1 MTSTSEVLGQFWAEA
16 VEMVTAE
23 RRARENEKAAQLNA
37 AKDLI
42 AETVPADVLAA
53 LGLDVSTAVMPAQYD
68 GAVVDGSCVFEG
80 ERIETKV
87 TASLRGYNR
96 HGVNLEVGGKSV
108 ALDEK
113 VRARVGLALGQA
125 VQARRDERKEEG
137 KRLISK
143 ATQWGVDSSDLCSR
157 NLRWD
162 KMPHV
167 PGEMVAEARRIV
179 AGRKWAARK
188 EALERV
194 RRMRAERARH
204 EERAAELMAACGE
217 WAAMEAGYQA
227 ACQAWASDWT
237 AWLERDYGQPE
248 LWQVTYTA
256 TSWEG
261 RGAMGEEEE
270 VDWTERT
277 VVMEAP
283 EDLAEFRTLVP
294 VTEVSTSGRVKEGV
308 RLGAI
313 VRMEPVTFEV
323 WPNMDAA
330 LPYCRSVKAGEFWVN
345 VPPAAVTAKPEENR
359 PQRSHGTLA
368 DWLFGRGFEKVTERL
383 RWYEYGAAEIAA
395 MDVDR
400 VVELL
405 FV

>member
-16 VEMVTAE
+16 VEMVTTE
-23 RRARENEKAAQLNA
+23 RRSHENEKAAQLNA

-108 ALDEK
+108 AIDEK

-125 VQARRDERKEEG
+125 VQARRAERKEEG
-137 KRLISK
+137 QRLINK
-143 ATQWGVDSSDLCSR
+143 ATSWDVDSSDLKSR

-188 EALERV
+188 EAWERV
-194 RRMRAERARH
+194 RRMRAERALH

-217 WAAMEAGYQA
+217 WAAMDAGYQA

-248 LWQVTYTA
+248 LWRVTYTA

-261 RGAMGEEEE
+261 RGARGEEEE
-270 VDWTERT
+270 VGLTAWT
-277 VVMEAP
+277 VVVEAP
-283 EDLAEFRTLVP
+283 EDLAEFRTLAP
-294 VTEVSTSGRVKEGV
+294 VTEVSIGGMVTEGV

-313 VRMEPVTFEV
+313 VRMEPVPFEV

-345 VPPAAVTAKPEENR
+345 VPPAAVTVKPEDDR
-359 PQRSHGTLA
+359 PPRSHAMLG
-368 DWLFGRGFEKVTERL
+368 DWLTERGFERQVDRL

>member
-1 MTSTSEVLGQFWAEA
+1 MTSTSDVLGGFWAEA

-23 RRARENEKAAQLNA
+23 RRAHENEKAAQLVA
-37 AKDLI
+37 ARDLI

-68 GAVVDGSCVFEG
+68 GAVVDGSCVFDG
-80 ERIETKV
+80 ERVETKV

-137 KRLISK
+137 KRLINK
-143 ATQWGVDSSDLCSR
+143 VTQWGVDSSDLRSR

-167 PGEMVAEARRIV
+167 PGETVMEARRIV
-179 AGRKWAARK
+179 ARRKWAARK
-188 EALERV
+188 EAWERV
-194 RRMRAERARH
+194 RRMRAERAQH

-237 AWLERDYGQPE
+237 AWLEREYGQPE
-248 LWQVTYTA
+248 LWRVTYTA
-256 TSWEG
+256 TSCPAQDEDG
-261 RGAMGEEEE
+261 E
-270 VDWTERT
+270 VDWTALT

-294 VTEVSTSGRVKEGV
+294 VTEVSLGGSVRDGV

-323 WPNMDAA
+323 WPNTDAA
-330 LPYCRSVKAGEFWVN
+330 LPYCRSVRAGEFWVN
-345 VPPAAVTAKPEENR
+345 VPPAAVTVKPEDGR

-383 RWYEYGAAEIAA
+383 RWYEYGPAEIAA

>member
-1 MTSTSEVLGQFWAEA
+1 MTSTSDVLGKFWAEA
-16 VEMVTAE
+16 VEMVTTE
-23 RRARENEKAAQLNA
+23 RRGHENEKAAQLAA
-37 AKDLI
+37 AKDLV

-108 ALDEK
+108 AIDEK

-125 VQARRDERKEEG
+125 VQARRDERKAQGE
-137 KRLISK
+137 RLLLH
-143 ATQWGVDSSDLCSR
+143 ARQWSVNDSDLTSR
-157 NLRWD
+157 NLRLD
-162 KMPHV
+162 KMSHV
-167 PGEMVAEARRIV
+167 PGEAVAEARRIV

-188 EALERV
+188 EAWERV
-194 RRMRAERARH
+194 RRLRAERVLR
-204 EERAAELMAACGE
+204 EERAAELIAACGE
-217 WAAMEAGYQA
+217 WAALEDGYQA
-227 ACQAWASDWT
+227 ACRAWAADWT
-237 AWLERDYGQPE
+237 AWLEREYGRPE
-248 LWQVTYTA
+248 LWRVTYTA

-261 RGAMGEEEE
+261 RGARGEEEE
-270 VDWTERT
+270 MDWTAQT

-283 EDLAEFRTLVP
+283 EDLREFSTLVP
-294 VTEVSTSGRVKEGV
+294 VTEVSATGTVTEGV

-313 VRMEPVTFEV
+313 VRMEPVMFDV
-323 WPNMDAA
+323 WPRMDAA

-345 VPPAAVTAKPEENR
+345 VPAAAVTVKPGEDR
-359 PQRSHGTLA
+359 PVRAHAMAG
-368 DWLFGRGFEKVTERL
+368 DWLTAMGFERQVDRL
-383 RWYEYGAAEIAA
+383 RWCEYGAGEIAA
-395 MDVDR
+395 MDVEH
-400 VVELL
+400 VVEIL